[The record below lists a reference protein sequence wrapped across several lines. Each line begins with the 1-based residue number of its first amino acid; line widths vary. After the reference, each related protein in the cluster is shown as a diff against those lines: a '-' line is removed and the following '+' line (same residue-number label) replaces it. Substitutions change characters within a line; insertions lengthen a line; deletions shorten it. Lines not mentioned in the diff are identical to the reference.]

1 MLLDEVE
8 LRDFRSYAVA
18 QAALG
23 RGLTVVHGP
32 NGAGKSNLLEA
43 VCFGCTGRSPRTRN
57 DRELIRFGARA
68 ARVTLRLHDER
79 DGEHEISVG
88 FGTLSEGAPIE
99 KRVRFDGAPAHRAED
114 VPGRPLVI
122 VFVPDRLELVSGPPA
137 VRRAHLD
144 HLVAAL
150 WPSRS
155 ANRAAYARALAQRNA
170 LIARMRGGAS
180 GGGALSSWNMELARH
195 ALSLTH
201 DRSQAVEAVADG
213 FARRCEEL
221 GLAGESRL
229 EYRPRCRAEHPE
241 ELAGELQERLGADL
255 ERGFTTLGPHRDELA
270 LLRDARQLRIYGSQ
284 GERRLALLALLLSER
299 AALAETRGFAP
310 LMLLDDVM
318 SELDAQRRQ
327 LLLTDLAAAEGQ
339 SVIATADLA
348 QVPPSSDDERQYLRV
363 SEGTIA
369 SERSVGA

>member
-1 MLLDEVE
+1 MLLAGVE
-8 LRDFRSYAVA
+8 LHDFRSYAAA
-18 QAALG
+18 QAALSH
-23 RGLTVVHGP
+23 GLTVVRGR

-43 VCFGCTGRSPRTRN
+43 ICFGCTGRSPRTRN
-57 DRELIRFGARA
+57 DRELIRFGASA
-68 ARVTLRLHDER
+68 ARVTLRLRDDR
-79 DGEHEISVG
+79 DGEHELSVG

-99 KRVRFDGAPAHRAED
+99 KRVRFDGAPVQRAED

-170 LIARMRGGAS
+170 LVARMRAGE
-180 GGGALSSWNMELARH
+180 ALSSWNLELARH
-195 ALSLTH
+195 ALSLTR
-201 DRSQAVEAVADG
+201 DRAQAVEAVAGG
-213 FARRCEEL
+213 FTRRCEQL
-221 GLAGESRL
+221 GLAGRSKL
-229 EYRPRCRAEHPE
+229 EYRPRCRVEHAEE
-241 ELAGELQERLGADL
+241 FAAELQERLGADL
-255 ERGFTTLGPHRDELA
+255 ERGYTTHGPHRDEIA
-270 LLRDARQLRIYGSQ
+270 LLRDGRQLRTYGSQ

-299 AALAETRGFAP
+299 AALREARGHAP

-318 SELDAQRRQ
+318 SELDADRRQ
-327 LLLTDLAAAEGQ
+327 LLLGDLAAAEGQ

-348 QVPPSSDDERQYLRV
+348 QVPASDGEERRYLGV
-363 SEGTIA
+363 LDGTIA
-369 SERSVGA
+369 PEGPVGR